1 MLILLPPSE
10 GKTAAVRGNP
20 LALDDLR
27 LPRLTPARA
36 KVIDALVELCTTR
49 PDEAVDILG
58 IPKTQPELVTLNA
71 GLADAPTARADRIYT
86 GVLYDALS
94 PATLSPA
101 AKRRATS
108 RVMVTS
114 SVFGLVGLADRIPA
128 YRLSG
133 DTTLPGIGGVQAHW
147 RAHLGAG
154 VSEALGDGL
163 LVDLRSGTY
172 AAFWRPEDVAA
183 RTATVRVLHE
193 HNGQRKVVSHFNKAT
208 KGRLVRALL
217 ESGANPRTPAK
228 LADAFRDLGW
238 TVETGPATKTG
249 TQLDII
255 VSEI

>member
-27 LPRLTPARA
+27 LPVLNPARS

-71 GLADAPTARADRIYT
+71 KLFEAATARADRIYT

-154 VSEALGDGL
+154 ITEALGDGL

-172 AAFWRPEDVAA
+172 AAFWRPDEVAA

-238 TVETGPATKTG
+238 TVETAPATKTG

-255 VSEI
+255 VAEI

>member
-27 LPRLTPARA
+27 LPVLNPARA

-58 IPKTQPELVTLNA
+58 VPKTQPELVTLNA
-71 GLADAPTARADRIYT
+71 GLLDAPTARADRVYT

-133 DTTLPGIGGVQAHW
+133 DTTLPGVGGIQAHW
-147 RAHLGAG
+147 RSHLGAG
-154 VSEALGDGL
+154 LTEALGDGL

-172 AAFWRPEDVAA
+172 AAFWRPDEVSA

-228 LADAFRDLGW
+228 LADTFRDLGW
-238 TVETGPATKTG
+238 TVETAPATKTG
-249 TQLDII
+249 TQLDI
-255 VSEI
+255 VVAEI

>member
-27 LPRLTPARA
+27 LPVLNPART

-71 GLADAPTARADRIYT
+71 GLNDAPTARADRIYT

-154 VSEALGDGL
+154 ITEALGDGL

-172 AAFWRPEDVAA
+172 AAFWRPEEVAA

-193 HNGQRKVVSHFNKAT
+193 HNGRRKVVSHFNKAT

-238 TVETGPATKTG
+238 TVETAPATKTG

-255 VSEI
+255 VAEI

>member
-27 LPRLTPARA
+27 LPGLNPARA

-71 GLADAPTARADRIYT
+71 GLSDAPTARADRIYT

-114 SVFGLVGLADRIPA
+114 SVFGLVCLADRIPA

-154 VSEALGDGL
+154 ITEALGDGL

-172 AAFWRPEDVAA
+172 AAFWRPDEVAA

-238 TVETGPATKTG
+238 TVETAPATKTG

-255 VSEI
+255 VAEI